1 MKNQII
7 FIFISLIVL
16 CSCSLNDDRPN
27 VIFILADDMG
37 YGDLACQN
45 PESKVPTP
53 FLDDLASEGMRFTD
67 AHSPSSVC
75 TPTRYAILTGRYAWR
90 TRLKKGVLWQWDT
103 PLIENEYTVGKMF
116 KDAGYQTACIGKWH
130 LGWEWA
136 FPDSVEIN
144 RTLPGNLVDYAAP
157 IKGGPLAK
165 GFDYYFGDD
174 VPNFQPYTF
183 IENDKVVTV
192 PTVMKPDSLFGGRG
206 MMAEGWRLE
215 MVMPTIT
222 QKAVEYIQDRT
233 SNQDSK
239 PYFLYFTLTAP
250 HTPIAP
256 TEEFHGKS
264 QAGLY
269 GDFVNEVDFCV
280 GEVLKAIRESGTE
293 DNTLVI
299 FTSDNG
305 SPGRNGENWSGP
317 VSSVK
322 RDFGHDPSFPWKG
335 VKSDIWE
342 GGHHVPYLVRWPGNI
357 KAGSVNGELI
367 GHLDFMKTMSEI
379 LNVEMPLGSAPD
391 SYNILP
397 AYFNENDTPIREAL
411 VHHSGGGMF
420 AIRQG
425 PWKLCF
431 GLGPAGFSGGFKK
444 AGKGEPPGQLYN
456 IESDPQE
463 KHNVYLDNP
472 DVVEHLSNLLE
483 KYKTEGRSV
492 E

>member
-1 MKNQII
+1 M
-7 FIFISLIVL
+7 IVL
-16 CSCSLNDDRPN
+16 CSCDLKVERPN
-27 VIFILADDMG
+27 VVFILADDMG

-45 PESKVPTP
+45 SESKIPTP
-53 FLDDLASEGMRFTD
+53 FLDQLALEGMRFTD

-75 TPTRYAILTGRYAWR
+75 TPTRYGILTGRYAWR
-90 TRLKKGVLWQWDT
+90 TRLKKGVLWQWDP
-103 PLIENEYTVGKMF
+103 PLIEDEYTVGQMF
-116 KDAGYQTACIGKWH
+116 KDAGYHTACIGKWH

-136 FPDSVEIN
+136 FPDSVEIKSS
-144 RTLPGNLVDYAAP
+144 LPGKLVDYSAT

-183 IENDKVVTV
+183 IENDKVVKV
-192 PTVMKPDSLFGGRG
+192 PTIMKPDSLFGGRG
-206 MMAEGWRLE
+206 MMAEGWRLDA
-215 MVMPTIT
+215 VMPTIT
-222 QKAVEYIQDRT
+222 QKAVDYIQEQT
-233 SNQDSK
+233 NK
-239 PYFLYFTLTAP
+239 PETGPFFLFFTLTAP

-256 TEEFHGKS
+256 TKDFLGKS
-264 QAGLY
+264 NAGLY

-280 GEVLKAIRESGTE
+280 GRIMKALDDCGIA

-322 RDFGHDPSFPWKG
+322 RDFGHDPSYPWRG

-357 KAGSVNGELI
+357 KAGSVNEELI
-367 GHLDFMKTMSEI
+367 GHLDFMRTMAEI
-379 LNVEMPLGSAPD
+379 LNVEIPPGAAPD

-397 AYFNENDTPIREAL
+397 AYLDESIKPIREAL

-431 GLGPAGFSGGFKK
+431 GLGPAGFSGGFIGQGPGDP
-444 AGKGEPPGQLYN
+444 AGQLYN
-456 IESDPQE
+456 LQDDPGE
-463 KHNVYLDNP
+463 TKNVYFDNP
-472 DVVEHLSNLLE
+472 DVVEQLTELLE
-483 KYKTEGRSV
+483 RYKREGRSGTY
-492 E
+492 